1 MSLLGCK
8 RESIER
14 YENLCGVLS
23 QCEKSKPH
31 FLHCVHNDVG
41 VWQPPNCLRRMLYI
55 AVHAELHMWPK
66 LTKDNV
72 QRSYL
77 NFREDE

>member
-1 MSLLGCK
+1 MSLPGWEW
-8 RESIER
+8 ESIER
-14 YENLCGVLS
+14 HEKLCGVVS

-31 FLHCVHNDVG
+31 FLHCVRDDEG
-41 VWQPPNCLRRMLYI
+41 VWQPPDRLRRMLLI
-55 AVHAELHMWPK
+55 AADSELHIWPQ

-77 NFREDE
+77 NFKEDE